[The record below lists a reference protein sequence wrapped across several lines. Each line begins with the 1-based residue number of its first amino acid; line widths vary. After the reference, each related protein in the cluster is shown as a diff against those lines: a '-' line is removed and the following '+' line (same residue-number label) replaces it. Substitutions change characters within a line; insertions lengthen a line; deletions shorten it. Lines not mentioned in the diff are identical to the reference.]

1 MLRMSSKSLHLF
13 SRRQALAGFAAAVAF
28 GGARSNGAIA
38 QPIPNRGRAPE
49 EGAGPIFAHG
59 GPDAKLYGADEGY
72 PVPGFPRAQLTG
84 NPWDPKY
91 RVGAFSHLD
100 EIYTTRKVSRAAVP
114 WMFKRATS
122 EIRYRFQ
129 GSQSSLADYLSRN
142 SVTGLVIA
150 KDDRI
155 LFEQYQYDRTDRDRL
170 VAQSMVKSITG
181 MLIGIAISEGAI
193 KSVDDTAEAYVPGF
207 KGSEYGRTPIRDL
220 LHMSSGVD
228 FGEARDG
235 ERDLKRL
242 WRDMV
247 AGSWIFGKGTVN
259 SIVQF
264 NRRIAPPGT
273 RYSYASIEPDVLGVV
288 LRYAIGKSAS
298 DYLQEKVWQPIG
310 AEADATWL
318 VDAEGFELGHFGFSA
333 VMRDYARLG
342 RLLAHDGAWEGKQI
356 IPAQWMIEA
365 TTVRPSDAYLAPGNP
380 MPWFGYG
387 YLLWLLP
394 GNRRQFAMVGD
405 FGQRICIDPA
415 SKLVMAQTALDSTND
430 EVWRLWSAVVGQF
443 G

>member
-13 SRRQALAGFAAAVAF
+13 SRRQALAGFAAAVAY

-122 EIRYRFQ
+122 EICYRFQ

-259 SIVQF
+259 STCNSIDGSP
-264 NRRIAPPGT
+264 RPGRDT
-273 RYSYASIEPDVLGVV
+273 PMPAS
-288 LRYAIGKSAS
+288 
-298 DYLQEKVWQPIG
+298 
-310 AEADATWL
+310 
-318 VDAEGFELGHFGFSA
+318 
-333 VMRDYARLG
+333 
-342 RLLAHDGAWEGKQI
+342 
-356 IPAQWMIEA
+356 
-365 TTVRPSDAYLAPGNP
+365 NP
-380 MPWFGYG
+380 MSSAWCCVTPSANRLPTICRRRFGSRSARKPTPHG
-387 YLLWLLP
+387 SWTQKGLNW
-394 GNRRQFAMVGD
+394 V
-405 FGQRICIDPA
+405 I
-415 SKLVMAQTALDSTND
+415 SALA
-430 EVWRLWSAVVGQF
+430 R
-443 G
+443 